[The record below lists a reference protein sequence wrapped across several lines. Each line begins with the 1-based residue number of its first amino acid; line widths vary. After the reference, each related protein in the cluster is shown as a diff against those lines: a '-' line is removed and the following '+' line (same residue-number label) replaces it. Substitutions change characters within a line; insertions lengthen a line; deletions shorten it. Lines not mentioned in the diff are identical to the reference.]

1 MKLGAIAVDYDG
13 TIATGDTLDPLV
25 RDAIG
30 AARQHG
36 IAVILATGRRLS
48 DLRRVAGDLACFD
61 AVVCENGAVLEF
73 PANGRHV
80 TIAHP
85 PAPAFIDELQRQGVS
100 HVAGEVV
107 IEAEARSALKIIDAI
122 RQLQL
127 PLILAFNRD
136 RVMVLPQGVTKSTG
150 LRHVLRALQGSI
162 HNTVGI
168 GDAENDHDMLDACE
182 VGVAVAWGSA
192 ALRAVADEVV
202 QGSGPADVAAYIQR
216 IVRQPRLSA
225 AQMGRRRLLL
235 GRQHNGEPVHLAVR
249 GRTVLIA
256 GEPGTGKSWL
266 AGLLCEQLILQGY
279 SMCVIDPEG
288 DYQSLDGLPGVV
300 TLGGEDPPPSARELA
315 RALRHPGISVIVDLS
330 RMPHHRRSEYVRSIL
345 LLLNT
350 LRRTTGLP
358 HKILIDEAHYCLGA
372 GNATLIDLELA
383 GYILVTYRISALDPA
398 IREMGDAVVMV
409 TRETDPNEVE
419 TLNQLCR
426 PQPCEMVGAETLGNL
441 RANEMVLLPGSAESL
456 GHPRCVLMAPRL
468 TSHVRH
474 RAKYLDMPVLDD
486 QAFVFRTNGRVGP
499 RAHSLKEF
507 MAMLAALPR
516 EQIHGHLSRHDF
528 SRWLNDVF
536 RDHGLA
542 ERISALEDGA
552 DTRDPRDIA
561 SDVTQSIRARYDTA
575 PRLVGAR

>member
-13 TIATGDTLDPLV
+13 TIAIEGTFDPSV

-30 AARQHG
+30 MARQQG
-36 IAVILATGRRLS
+36 IAVILVTGRRLS

-61 AVVCENGAVLEF
+61 AVVGENGAVLEF
-73 PANGRHV
+73 PASGRHV
-80 TIAHP
+80 TIAHAP
-85 PAPAFIDELQRQGVS
+85 PPTFIEELQRRHVE

-107 IEAEARSALKIIDAI
+107 IETDAARAEAVLGAV

-127 PLILAFNRD
+127 PLILAFNRS
-136 RVMVLPQGVTKSTG
+136 RLMVLPQGATKSRG
-150 LRHVLRALQGSI
+150 LHNALRALQLSI

-168 GDAENDHDMLDACE
+168 GDAENDHDLLDACE
-182 VGVAVAWGSA
+182 VGVAVAWGSP

-202 QGSGPADVAAYIQR
+202 EGSGPPDVADYIRR
-216 IVRQPRLSA
+216 IIRQPRLSA

-249 GRTVLIA
+249 GRTILIA

-300 TLGGEDPPPSARELA
+300 TLGGEDPAPNARDLA
-315 RALRHPGISVIVDLS
+315 RTLRHPGISVIVDLS
-330 RMPHHRRSEYVRSIL
+330 RMPHHRRSEYIRSVL
-345 LLLNT
+345 LLLNE

-358 HKILIDEAHYCLGA
+358 HKILLDEAHYSLAA
-372 GNATLIDLELA
+372 GNAPLIDPELA
-383 GYILVTYRISALDPA
+383 DYILVTYRISALDET
-398 IREMGDAVVMV
+398 IRETSDAVVMV
-409 TRETDPNEVE
+409 TRETDPDEVE
-419 TLNQLCR
+419 TLNRLCR
-426 PQPCEMVGAETLGNL
+426 PQPCEMVGPETFRDLG
-441 RANEMVLLPGSAESL
+441 ANEMVLLPGSAESL
-456 GHPRCVLMAPRL
+456 GRPRHVLMAPRL

-486 QAFVFRTNGRVGP
+486 QAFVFRTGGRVA
-499 RAHSLKEF
+499 RAHTLKAF
-507 MAMLAALPR
+507 MAMLAALPG
-516 EQIHGHLSRHDF
+516 EQIQGHLARHDF
-528 SRWLNDVF
+528 SHWLNDVF

-542 ERISALEDGA
+542 GRVSALESGA
-552 DTRDPRDIA
+552 LTRDPHDIA
-561 SDVTQSIRARYDTA
+561 ADVAQSIRARYDTA
-575 PRLVGAR
+575 PRLLAAR